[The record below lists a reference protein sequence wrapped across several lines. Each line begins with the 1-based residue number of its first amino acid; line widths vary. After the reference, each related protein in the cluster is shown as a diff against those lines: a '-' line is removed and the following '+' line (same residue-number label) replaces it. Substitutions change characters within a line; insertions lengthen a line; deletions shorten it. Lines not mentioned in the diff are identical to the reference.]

1 MMIKKLAAS
10 ILDVDFACLERELR
24 KIESGG
30 ADLLHLDIMDG
41 NYVPNISFGP
51 RIVESIKNITS
62 LPLEVHLM
70 VEKPENHT
78 KSFINA
84 GGDIIIVH
92 YETSKH
98 LDRLIQTINEAD
110 VKSGIALNP
119 ATPLSVIEYLIK
131 KIDFLLLMTVNPG
144 FGGQKFIPEM
154 IPKIEKA
161 RKIIDNQKKSISLAV
176 DGGINLDN
184 ISEVIKA
191 GAETIVVGQII
202 SKSANT
208 EMTIKKIKKILNQ
221 SIVNK
226 TSV

>member
-1 MMIKKLAAS
+1 MIRKLAPS
-10 ILDVDFACLERELR
+10 ILDVDFTCLEKELKR
-24 KIESGG
+24 IENGG

-41 NYVPNISFGP
+41 NFVPDISFGP
-51 RIVESIKNITS
+51 RIVESIKSITS

-98 LDRLIQTINEAD
+98 LDRLIQTINQAN

-119 ATPLSVIEYLIK
+119 ATPLSVIEYLIN

-154 IPKIEKA
+154 MDKIEKA
-161 RKIIDNQKKSISLAV
+161 RKIIDTQKKSICLGV
-176 DGGINLDN
+176 DGGLNLDN
-184 ISEVIKA
+184 ISNVSKA
-191 GAETIVVGQII
+191 GAEILVVGQTI
-202 SKSANT
+202 SKST
-208 EMTIKKIKKILNQ
+208 SPEITIKKIKRILNQ
-221 SIVNK
+221 SLLNK
-226 TSV
+226 TNV

>member
-1 MMIKKLAAS
+1 MTKKLAPS
-10 ILDVDFACLERELR
+10 ILDVDFAHLEREIK
-24 KIESGG
+24 KIENGG

-41 NYVPNISFGP
+41 NFVPNISFGP
-51 RIVESIKNITS
+51 RIVESIKSITS

-70 VEKPENHT
+70 VEKPENHI

-98 LDRLIQTINEAD
+98 LDRLIQNINEAG

-119 ATPLSVIEYLIK
+119 ATTLSVIEYLIN
-131 KIDFLLLMTVNPG
+131 KIDILLLMTVNPG

-154 IPKIEKA
+154 IAKIEKA

-184 ISEVIKA
+184 ISQVVKA
-191 GAETIVVGQII
+191 GAEIIVVGQII
-202 SKSANT
+202 SKSSNP
-208 EMTIKKIKKILNQ
+208 EMIIKKIKNIL
-221 SIVNK
+221 K
-226 TSV
+226 

>member
-1 MMIKKLAAS
+1 MTKKLAPS
-10 ILDVDFACLERELR
+10 ILDVDFAHLEREIK
-24 KIESGG
+24 KIENGG

-41 NYVPNISFGP
+41 NFVPNISFGP
-51 RIVESIKNITS
+51 RIVESIKSITS

-70 VEKPENHT
+70 VEKPENHI

-98 LDRLIQTINEAD
+98 LDRLIQNINEAG

-119 ATPLSVIEYLIK
+119 ATTLSVIEYLID
-131 KIDFLLLMTVNPG
+131 KIDILLLMTVNPG

-154 IPKIEKA
+154 IAKIEKA

-184 ISEVIKA
+184 IYQVVKA
-191 GAETIVVGQII
+191 GAEIIVVGQII
-202 SKSANT
+202 SKSSNP
-208 EMTIKKIKKILNQ
+208 EMIIKKIKNIL
-221 SIVNK
+221 S
-226 TSV
+226 

>member
-1 MMIKKLAAS
+1 MLKKLAPS
-10 ILDVDFACLERELR
+10 ILDVDFTCLERELR

-41 NYVPNISFGP
+41 NFVPNISFGP
-51 RIVESIKNITS
+51 KIVKSIKSITS

-70 VEKPENHT
+70 VEKPENHI
-78 KSFINA
+78 KSFIDA

-98 LDRLIQTINEAD
+98 LDRLIQIINEAD

-119 ATPLSVIEYLIK
+119 ATPLSVIEYLIN
-131 KIDFLLLMTVNPG
+131 KIDVLLLMTVNPG

-154 IPKIEKA
+154 ITKIEKA

-191 GAETIVVGQII
+191 GAEIIVVGQII
-202 SKSANT
+202 SKSANP
-208 EMTIKKIKKILNQ
+208 EMTIKKIKNIM
-221 SIVNK
+221 NK
-226 TSV
+226 

>member
-1 MMIKKLAAS
+1 MIKKLAPS
-10 ILDVDFACLERELR
+10 ILDVDFTCLEKELR

-30 ADLLHLDIMDG
+30 VDLLHLDIMDG
-41 NYVPNISFGP
+41 NFVPNISFGP
-51 RIVESIKNITS
+51 KIVESIKKITS

-70 VEKPENHT
+70 VEKPENHIKT
-78 KSFINA
+78 FINA

-98 LDRLIQTINEAD
+98 LDKLIQIINDAD

-119 ATPLSVIEYLIK
+119 ATPLSVMEYLTS

-144 FGGQKFIPEM
+144 YGGQKFIPGM
-154 IPKIEKA
+154 IDKIKKA
-161 RKIIDNQKKSISLAV
+161 RKIIDNQKKPISLEV

-184 ISEVIKA
+184 ISEVAKA
-191 GAETIVVGQII
+191 GAEIIVVGQLI
-202 SKSANT
+202 SKSANP

>member
-1 MMIKKLAAS
+1 MLIKLAPS
-10 ILDVDFACLERELR
+10 ILDADFTCLERELR

-30 ADLLHLDIMDG
+30 ADLIHLDIMDG
-41 NYVPNISFGP
+41 NFVPNISFGSM
-51 RIVESIKNITS
+51 IVESIKSKTS

-70 VEKPENHT
+70 VEKPENHI

-119 ATPLSVIEYLIK
+119 ATPLSVIEYLIN
-131 KIDFLLLMTVNPG
+131 KINVLLLMTVNPG

-154 IPKIEKA
+154 FTKIEKA

-184 ISEVIKA
+184 ISKVGKA
-191 GAETIVVGQII
+191 GAEIIVAGQII
-202 SKSANT
+202 FKSVNP
-208 EMTIKKIKKILNQ
+208 EMTIKKIKSILN
-221 SIVNK
+221 
-226 TSV
+226 

>member
-1 MMIKKLAAS
+1 MTKKLAPS
-10 ILDVDFACLERELR
+10 ILDVDFAHLEREIK
-24 KIESGG
+24 KIENGG

-41 NYVPNISFGP
+41 NFVPNISFGP
-51 RIVESIKNITS
+51 RIVESIKSITS

-70 VEKPENHT
+70 VEKPENHI

-98 LDRLIQTINEAD
+98 LDRLIQTINEAG

-119 ATPLSVIEYLIK
+119 ATTLSVIEYLID
-131 KIDFLLLMTVNPG
+131 KIDILLLMTVNPG

-154 IPKIEKA
+154 IAKIEKA

-184 ISEVIKA
+184 IYQVVKA
-191 GAETIVVGQII
+191 GAEIIVVGQII
-202 SKSANT
+202 SKSSNP
-208 EMTIKKIKKILNQ
+208 EMIIKKIKNIL
-221 SIVNK
+221 K
-226 TSV
+226 

>member
-1 MMIKKLAAS
+1 MIKKLATS
-10 ILDVDFACLERELR
+10 ILDVDFTCLEIELR

-30 ADLLHLDIMDG
+30 ADLIHLDIMDG
-41 NYVPNISFGP
+41 NFVPNISFGP
-51 RIVESIKNITS
+51 RIVESIKSITS

-70 VEKPENHT
+70 VEKPENHI
-78 KSFINA
+78 KSFVDA

-98 LDRLIQTINEAD
+98 LDRLIQTINESN

-119 ATPLSVIEYLIK
+119 ATTLSVIEYLIN
-131 KIDFLLLMTVNPG
+131 KIDILLLMTVNPG

-154 IPKIEKA
+154 ITKIEKA
-161 RKIIDNQKKSISLAV
+161 RKIINNQKKSISLAV

-191 GAETIVVGQII
+191 GAEIIVLGQII
-202 SKSANT
+202 SKSANP
-208 EMTIKKIKKILNQ
+208 EMIIKKIKNIM
-221 SIVNK
+221 NK
-226 TSV
+226 

>member
-1 MMIKKLAAS
+1 VLKKLAPS
-10 ILDVDFACLERELR
+10 ILDVDFTCLERELR

-41 NYVPNISFGP
+41 NFVPNISFGP
-51 RIVESIKNITS
+51 KIVKSIKSITS

-70 VEKPENHT
+70 VEKPENHI
-78 KSFINA
+78 KSFIDA

-98 LDRLIQTINEAD
+98 LDRLIQIINEAD

-119 ATPLSVIEYLIK
+119 ATPLSVIEYLIN
-131 KIDFLLLMTVNPG
+131 KIDILLLMTVNPG

-154 IPKIEKA
+154 TAKIEKA

-191 GAETIVVGQII
+191 GAEIIVVGQII
-202 SKSANT
+202 SKSANP
-208 EMTIKKIKKILNQ
+208 EMIIRKIKNLLK
-221 SIVNK
+221 
-226 TSV
+226 

>member
-1 MMIKKLAAS
+1 MTIKLAPS
-10 ILDVDFACLERELR
+10 ILDADFICLERELR

-30 ADLLHLDIMDG
+30 ADLIHLDIMDG
-41 NYVPNISFGP
+41 NFVPNISFGP
-51 RIVESIKNITS
+51 KIVESIKSKTS

-70 VEKPENHT
+70 VEKPENHI

-98 LDRLIQTINEAD
+98 LDKLIQTINKAD
-110 VKSGIALNP
+110 VKSGIALIP
-119 ATPLSVIEYLIK
+119 ATPLNVIEYLIN
-131 KIDFLLLMTVNPG
+131 KIDILLIMAVNPG

-154 IPKIEKA
+154 FTKIEKA

-184 ISEVIKA
+184 ISKVVRA
-191 GAETIVVGQII
+191 GADIIVVGQII
-202 SKSANT
+202 FKSANSEET
-208 EMTIKKIKKILNQ
+208 TKKIKNLLN
-221 SIVNK
+221 
-226 TSV
+226 

>member
-1 MMIKKLAAS
+1 MIKKLATS
-10 ILDVDFACLERELR
+10 ILDVDFTCLERELR

-30 ADLLHLDIMDG
+30 ADLIHLDIMDG
-41 NYVPNISFGP
+41 NFVPNISFGP
-51 RIVESIKNITS
+51 RIVESIKSITS

-70 VEKPENHT
+70 VEKPENHI
-78 KSFINA
+78 KSFVDA

-98 LDRLIQTINEAD
+98 LDRLIQIINEAD

-119 ATPLSVIEYLIK
+119 ATPLSVIEYLTN

-154 IPKIEKA
+154 ITKIEKA

-191 GAETIVVGQII
+191 GAEIIVLGQII
-202 SKSANT
+202 SKSANP
-208 EMTIKKIKKILNQ
+208 EMTIKKIKNIL
-221 SIVNK
+221 K
-226 TSV
+226 

>member
-1 MMIKKLAAS
+1 MLRKLAPS
-10 ILDVDFACLERELR
+10 ILDADFTCLERELR

-30 ADLLHLDIMDG
+30 ADLIHLDIMDG
-41 NYVPNISFGP
+41 NFVPNISFGS
-51 RIVESIKNITS
+51 RIVESIKSKTS

-70 VEKPENHT
+70 VEKPENHI

-84 GGDIIIVH
+84 GGDIIIIH

-98 LDRLIQTINEAD
+98 LDRLIQTINEAN

-119 ATPLSVIEYLIK
+119 ATPLSVIKHLIN
-131 KIDFLLLMTVNPG
+131 KIDVLLLMTVNPG

-154 IPKIEKA
+154 IGKIRKA

-184 ISEVIKA
+184 ISNVVKA
-191 GAETIVVGQII
+191 GAEIIVAGQII
-202 SKSANT
+202 FKSANP
-208 EMTIKKIKKILNQ
+208 EMTIKKIKNILN
-221 SIVNK
+221 
-226 TSV
+226 